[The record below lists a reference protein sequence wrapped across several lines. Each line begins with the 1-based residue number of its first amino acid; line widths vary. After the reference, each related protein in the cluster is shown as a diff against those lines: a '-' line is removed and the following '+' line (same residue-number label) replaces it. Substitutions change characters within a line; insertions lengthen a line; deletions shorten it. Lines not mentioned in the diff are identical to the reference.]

1 MKLDWRSFLPA
12 AALAMALPAQAQ
24 QAPPPQ
30 PAQQNP
36 VCVRLETQL
45 QTFDRSNNDTGRTDQ
60 LRKLEEAAASQQT
73 EIDRQ
78 EATARRMGCE
88 RNSFFVML
96 SGQPQ
101 QCGPMTNKIQSMKDN
116 LERLQGDAE
125 KLRGEPPQEREGQR
139 RTILAA
145 LAQNNCGAQY
155 QQAVAAPPPRRRGI
169 FESLF
174 GSRDSG
180 SNSNAPVEGGLTGD
194 PNAPPPSGTF
204 RTVCVRMCDGFF
216 YPISY
221 VANAS
226 KFADDEKT
234 CRASCPAAEVQLFMH
249 RNPGEGINE
258 AVSVTGQQPYT
269 ALPNAFKYR
278 ASLDN
283 SCSCRRPGESWSQ
296 ALKTIEDP
304 TVEQGDI
311 VVNDQ
316 RARQLSQPRVDAQG
330 RPIRQQPLAPLT
342 PPGRPAPQQT
352 GSTTP
357 AVAPAPAAAPPAA
370 ATAEKPDETPRK
382 PDPNRTVRAVGP
394 TFLPAR

>member
-1 MKLDWRSFLPA
+1 MTATWCRALLPA
-12 AALAMALPAQAQ
+12 LAVLAATPAVGQQQA
-24 QAPPPQ
+24 APPPQ
-30 PAQQNP
+30 QSP
-36 VCVRLETQL
+36 VCTRLETQL
-45 QTFDRSNNDTGRTDQ
+45 QAFDRSNNDTGRTDQ
-60 LRKLEEAAASQQT
+60 LRKLEEAVASQQT

-78 EATARRMGCE
+78 EATARRAGCE

-101 QCGPMTNKIQSMKDN
+101 QCGPLTNKIQTMKDN
-116 LERLQGDAE
+116 LERLQGEAE

-174 GSRDSG
+174 GTRDGG
-180 SNSNAPVEGGLTGD
+180 SSSAPVEGSLTGD

-221 VANAS
+221 VANAT
-226 KFADDEKT
+226 KFADDEKA
-234 CRASCPAAEVQLFMH
+234 CRASCPAAETQLYIH

-258 AVSVTGQQPYT
+258 AVSVNGQQPYT

-278 ASLDN
+278 ASLDQ

-296 ALKTIEDP
+296 ALKSIEDG

-311 VVNDQ
+311 VVNEQ

-330 RPIRQQPLAPLT
+330 RPIRQQPLP
-342 PPGRPAPQQT
+342 PPGRATPQQT
-352 GSTTP
+352 GST
-357 AVAPAPAAAPPAA
+357 PPAA
-370 ATAEKPDETPRK
+370 AAQATAPAAPAEKADDTPRK